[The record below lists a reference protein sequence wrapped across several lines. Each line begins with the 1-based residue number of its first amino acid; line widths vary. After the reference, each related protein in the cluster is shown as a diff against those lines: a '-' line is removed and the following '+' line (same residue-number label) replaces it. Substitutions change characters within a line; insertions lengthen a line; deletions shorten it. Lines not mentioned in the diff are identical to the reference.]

1 VKRRTREVGTNTG
14 PVAAHLGIELSE
26 YDARIRTWIPTYD
39 RMLEVLATTLAGA
52 VPARTPTLVD
62 LGIGTGSVAAR
73 CLEAKPGA
81 RVIGIDEDEGM
92 LAAARARLG
101 RRPQFI
107 FGSYERVP
115 LPACDAFVASLSL
128 HHLPT
133 RERRLRL
140 FRRCYRALRKGG
152 MLISGDCH
160 PASSRRLQAADR
172 RDWLRH
178 LEETYTPRE
187 SRAYLRAWA
196 KEDFYVPLA
205 EEIDLL
211 ERAGFTVDIAGR
223 RHSFA
228 VIVGTKLTSH
238 RRSGDQEIR
247 SNYL

>member
-1 VKRRTREVGTNTG
+1 MKRRPRAVGTNAG
-14 PVAAHLGIELSE
+14 PVAAHLGIDLSE
-26 YDARIRTWIPTYD
+26 YDTRIRTWIPTYD
-39 RMLEVLATTLAGA
+39 AMLDILASTLAA
-52 VPARTPTLVD
+52 ALPRRTPTIVD

-101 RRPQFI
+101 RRPRLI

-152 MLISGDCH
+152 VLISADCH
-160 PASSRRLQAADR
+160 PASSPRLQAADR

-178 LEETYTPRE
+178 LEDTYTPRE
-187 SRAYLRAWA
+187 ARAYLRAWA

-205 EEIDLL
+205 EEIALL
-211 ERAGFTVDIAGR
+211 QRAGFTVDVAAR

-228 VIVGTKLTSH
+228 VVVAT
-238 RRSGDQEIR
+238 R
-247 SNYL
+247 